1 MSLFKISLE
10 KEAALSERMQRLGV
24 RECDLEES
32 FIRSSG
38 PGGQKVNKTS
48 TCVFI
53 RHIPTGLAV
62 KCQRE
67 RSQSVNRFLAR
78 RLLLDKI
85 ERMRTGIIDEEKKRI
100 AKIRR
105 QKRKRSKRAQEK
117 MLEEKHRTAEKKR
130 LRGSVTHD
138 QDESCHS

>member
-1 MSLFKISLE
+1 MSLFKISIE

-53 RHIPTGLAV
+53 RHLPTGLSV

-67 RSQSVNRFLAR
+67 RSQSINRFLAR

-85 ERMRTGIIDEEKKRI
+85 ERLRAGIIDEKKKRI
-100 AKIRR
+100 EKIRR
-105 QKRKRSKRAQEK
+105 QKRKRSKRAKEK
-117 MLEEKHRTAEKKR
+117 MLEEKHRDAHKKR
-130 LRGSVTHD
+130 LRSSVAYD
-138 QDESCHS
+138 SEES